1 MQAGRHFRIILSSL
15 IILLPQI
22 AGAQTPEY
30 SVRATDVP
38 VVVDGRLD
46 EASWDDA
53 TVIPLDFEYQPGE
66 NIPAVVSTEAMI
78 TFDHNFLYVAFRAE
92 DPEPDKIRAH
102 LMDRDQINTFVQDDH
117 VVMMIDTF
125 NDERRGFQFRVNP
138 LGVQADAIFSE
149 TEGIEDF
156 SWDKIWD
163 SAGRI
168 TDFGYVIE
176 IAISLKQLRFPRTGE
191 AQTWG
196 FDFSRSYPRNVRHRF
211 SVVPKD
217 RNSSCVLCQVAKI
230 SGFTYLEPGRNVE
243 INPTFTAIR
252 TDSAELPK
260 PSGLTVG
267 DPDYEVGVTG
277 AWGVTPNITLSA
289 TINPDFS
296 HIEADVAQLEV
307 NERFALF
314 YPETRPFF
322 LVGIDLFATPIQG
335 AFTRTV
341 VDPKWGLKA
350 TGKEGRHN
358 FGLFVTDD
366 ELNQL
371 LVPSNQGSRYSSLE
385 GSAQST
391 VLRYRYDIGDAST
404 LGMLATNREGV
415 DYYNRVA
422 GVDSFLRFS
431 PSNTLRLQALRSN
444 TLYPTTMAEPYGQP
458 TDSFSGYALF
468 ASFQHASRNWFAQM
482 DYEDYDPGF
491 RADLGFVPRVDVRS
505 LTAIGQRTIWGDA
518 ESWYTDINVGGLV
531 LRTQDHSGEL
541 TDELF
546 QLYGNVG
553 GPWQSRIGLNLNRI
567 GELFGGVYYGGMH
580 RFGSNLVMQPTGSIR
595 FSLRLVYGDTV
606 DYANNQPGDLQEAN
620 PTLELKLGKRVNTWI
635 DHNMRRIDVAGGRLF
650 RADLTQLRL
659 IYHFSVRTLIRGTFQ
674 YYNIDR
680 DPSLYTGPVP
690 PTPKERTLY
699 SEFLFSYKLNPQ
711 TVVFVGVSENRLGLP
726 GMELTEIDRTYFI
739 KLGYAWLL

>member
-1 MQAGRHFRIILSSL
+1 MT
-15 IILLPQI
+15 
-22 AGAQTPEY
+22 AQNVRAEQPEY
-30 SVRATDVP
+30 FVRATDTP
-38 VVVDGRLD
+38 IVVDGRLD
-46 EASWDDA
+46 EASWRDA
-53 TVIPLDFEYQPGE
+53 TVIPLDFEYQPGD
-66 NIPAVVSTEAMI
+66 NIPAVVSTDAMI
-78 TFDHNFLYVAFRAE
+78 TFDHKFLYVAFRAE

-117 VVMMIDTF
+117 VVLLIDTF

-149 TEGIEDF
+149 TEGYEDF

-163 SAGRI
+163 SAGGI
-168 TDFGYVIE
+168 TDFGYVVE
-176 IAISLKQLRFPRTGE
+176 IAISLKQLRFPRTQE

-196 FDFSRSYPRNVRHRF
+196 FELSRSYPRNVRHRF
-211 SVVPKD
+211 SAVPKD
-217 RNSSCVLCQVAKI
+217 RDSSCNLCQVVKVT
-230 SGFTYLEPGRNVE
+230 GFTGLEPGRNLE

-252 TDSAELPK
+252 TDAAALPEAHD
-260 PSGLTVG
+260 LYAG
-267 DPDYEVGVTG
+267 DPEYEVGVTG
-277 AWGVTPNITLSA
+277 SWGVTPNITLSA

-322 LVGIDLFATPIQG
+322 LVGIDLFVTPIQ
-335 AFTRTV
+335 AVFTRTV
-341 VDPKWGLKA
+341 VDPKWGLKV

-371 LVPSNQGSRYSSLE
+371 LIPSNQGSRYASLE

-404 LGMLATNREGV
+404 LGMLVTNREGV
-415 DYYNRVA
+415 DYQNRVV

-444 TLYPTTMAEPYGQP
+444 TVYPATTAESFDQP
-458 TDSFSGYALF
+458 IEAFSGNALF
-468 ASFQHASRNWFAQM
+468 ASFQHASRNWFAQL
-482 DYEDYDPGF
+482 DYEDFDPGF
-491 RADLGFVPRVDVRS
+491 RADVGFVPRVDVRS
-505 LTAIGQRTIWGDA
+505 LTAIGQRTIWGDT
-518 ESWYTDINVGGLV
+518 ETWYTDINFGAVA
-531 LRTQDHSGEL
+531 LRTHDHDGEL
-541 TDELF
+541 TDELY

-553 GPWQSRIGLNLNRI
+553 GPWQSRIAFNANRI
-567 GELFGGVYYGGMH
+567 AERYGGVFYDGLIRYRG
-580 RFGSNLVMQPTGSIR
+580 NVVMQPTGSVR
-595 FSLRLVYGDTV
+595 FALGLVYGDTI
-606 DYANNQPGDLQEAN
+606 DYANNQPGEILEAN
-620 PTLELKLGKRVNTWI
+620 PNLELKLGKRVNAWI
-635 DHNMRRIDVAGGRLF
+635 DHNMRRIDVDGGQLF
-650 RADLTQLRL
+650 QADLTQLRL
-659 IYHFSVRTLIRGTFQ
+659 VYHFSVRTLIRGIFQ
-674 YYNIDR
+674 YYNIER
-680 DPSLYTGPVP
+680 DPSLYTGSWLPASE
-690 PTPKERTLY
+690 ERTLY

-726 GMELTEIDRTYFI
+726 GMSLTETDRTYFV